1 MNRQRLTGWVESII
15 LVGIMWLLTKM
26 MKLII
31 LILKIK
37 FGREG
42 IFFKTFSGS
51 NERCVAWQTV
61 AKQFYDGF
69 NWFSLWFAM
78 VLTLSF
84 RSDAKKIAIAS
95 DKWKSKNSDTAEDY
109 KHPKKTWKSRS
120 RDSEESLRHFTTK
133 HPDTAEDNISNK
145 IRDTFSEP
153 PLNTRFGKAILLA

>member
-1 MNRQRLTGWVESII
+1 MNRQQLTGWVEFII

-42 IFFKTFSGS
+42 NFFKTFSGS
-51 NERCVAWQTV
+51 NVRCVAWQTV
-61 AKQFYDGF
+61 SKQFYDGF

-84 RSDAKKIAIAS
+84 RSDAK
-95 DKWKSKNSDTAEDY
+95 T
-109 KHPKKTWKSRS
+109 SRS
-120 RDSEESLRHFTTK
+120 RQTNENRRIQIPPRIINIQKKHENLVLGIQKNRYDTSPPNIQIPPRIIFPTTFETHFRS
-133 HPDTAEDNISNK
+133 HPLVVVSIT
-145 IRDTFSEP
+145 
-153 PLNTRFGKAILLA
+153 

>member
-1 MNRQRLTGWVESII
+1 MNRQKLTGWVELII

-42 IFFKTFSGS
+42 NFFKTFSGS

-84 RSDAKKIAIAS
+84 RSDAKKIALAS

-109 KHPKKTWKSRS
+109 KHPNKHENLVLGIQKNRYDTSPPNIQIPPRIIFPTKFETPFRS
-120 RDSEESLRHFTTK
+120 
-133 HPDTAEDNISNK
+133 HPLINQLID
-145 IRDTFSEP
+145 
-153 PLNTRFGKAILLA
+153 